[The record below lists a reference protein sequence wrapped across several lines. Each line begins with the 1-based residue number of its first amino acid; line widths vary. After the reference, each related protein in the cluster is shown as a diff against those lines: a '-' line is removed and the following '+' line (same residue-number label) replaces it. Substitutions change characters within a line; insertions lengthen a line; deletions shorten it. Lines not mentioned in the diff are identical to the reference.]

1 MLRYLHVKIFNM
13 QVSTDVVGRARADW
27 AREEPD
33 LDTSPM
39 EVIGRILRVAH
50 LADARIRRVLRREG
64 LDRGGLD
71 VLATLCRSG
80 PPYQLTPTRL
90 AAELVL
96 TTGAMTHRVD
106 ALVQAGLVLRV
117 ADPADRRSSLVGL
130 TEQGKDVAVRAM
142 AAHMAGEAA
151 LLTSLTLADR
161 RALAAL
167 LARLLTGI
175 EEEEAT

>member
-1 MLRYLHVKIFNM
+1 M
-13 QVSTDVVGRARADW
+13 QVSTDVVGRARAAW
-27 AREEPD
+27 GREVPD

-50 LADARIRRVLRREG
+50 LADTSIRRILRREG

-71 VLATLCRSG
+71 VLATLRRSG
-80 PPYQLTPTRL
+80 PPYRLTPTRL

-106 ALVQAGLVLRV
+106 TLVQAGLVQRF

-130 TEQGKDVAVRAM
+130 TEQGKDAAVRAM
-142 AAHMAGEAA
+142 AAHLAGEAA
-151 LLTSLTLADR
+151 LLGSLAPADR
-161 RALAAL
+161 RALGAL

-175 EEEEAT
+175 EEEEET